1 MRKLQLEEKQK
12 CGVQERFY
20 GKTISV
26 CVCVCVYNFWN
37 FDNGFLVR
45 VEFKFMKFRCM
56 LHVNFVKTLIVTLSK
71 EIDKNK

>member
-1 MRKLQLEEKQK
+1 MKKNKNVGCKRDSM
-12 CGVQERFY
+12 ERPL
-20 GKTISV
+20 V